1 MYTSWLSNFSVYC
14 DNLSVYYICMI
25 LLSFLA
31 VFLTWWLQ
39 DTDRKQVEDVEND
52 NEEANDHTEMT
63 DNESILSQIKISRQK
78 AIAEQLSAGL
88 TEEQLQ
94 QEKDHV
100 PQRVKIASGR
110 SGTLGATALKASF
123 MYGALTNTFF
133 TEDTNLS
140 TTEKFA

>member
-1 MYTSWLSNFSVYC
+1 MYTSWLSNFGVYC

-39 DTDRKQVEDVEND
+39 DSERKQVEDVTND
-52 NEEANDHTEMT
+52 NEEANDPMEMT
-63 DNESILSQIKISRQK
+63 NSESILSQIKMSRQK

-94 QEKDHV
+94 QEKETERKQLEAIFQLLKEQQDKFHV
-100 PQRVKIASGR
+100 NSMEE
-110 SGTLGATALKASF
+110 L
-123 MYGALTNTFF
+123 
-133 TEDTNLS
+133 EDQLRLYRR
-140 TTEKFA
+140 